1 MKTLVLLHGW
11 GMNASVFDELAT
23 RLADRY
29 DVHAVDLSGYNG
41 LPPIT
46 PYALEPLAADI
57 AGKAPGR
64 CYVAGWSLG
73 AQVALAWARAR
84 PAQVERLA
92 LLGATPCFA
101 RREDWALGL
110 EPAVLQAF
118 AGSLAEGRV
127 ATLRRFVS
135 LQARGDSAARRVSA
149 RLRAV
154 LAARPGPPP
163 SVLEQGLCILAAA
176 DLRSVIGEIAQP
188 ALVVHGER
196 DELVPLGAAEYLA
209 QGLVRARLAVVQGAA
224 HAAFI
229 SAPDTV
235 SALITEHLS

>member
-1 MKTLVLLHGW
+1 MTTLVLLHGW
-11 GMNASVFDELAT
+11 GMNSSVFDELAA
-23 RLADRY
+23 RLADRF
-29 DVHAVDLSGYNG
+29 DVHTPDLSGYNG
-41 LPPIT
+41 SVACT
-46 PYALEPLAADI
+46 PYALEQLADELAA
-57 AGKAPGR
+57 KTPGR
-64 CYVAGWSLG
+64 CCVAGWSLG

-84 PAQVERLA
+84 PAQVERFA
-92 LLGATPCFA
+92 LLGATPCFI
-101 RREDWALGL
+101 RREDWTLGL

-118 AGSLAEGRV
+118 AGSLADDRG

-154 LAARPGPPP
+154 LAGRPNPPP
-163 SVLEQGLCILAAA
+163 SVLEQGLRILAAT

-196 DELVPLGAAEYLA
+196 DELVPPGAAEHLA
-209 QGLVRARLAVVQGAA
+209 QGLSRARLSVVQGAA
-224 HAAFI
+224 HAPFI

-235 SALITEHLS
+235 SALIAEHLS